1 MVGGGLSN
9 HLSFVLCSSSIY
21 VCSDVLC
28 ACRTKFIAGTECSK
42 IRQKCNFGSNF
53 QIGRK

>member
-1 MVGGGLSN
+1 MVDGGLSN
-9 HLSFVLCSSSIY
+9 HLSFVLCSS
-21 VCSDVLC
+21 SDVLC